1 MYRRYVEPEIIKQ
14 ALFCF
19 FLINFSFK
27 KILKWYDLI
36 ERNKKELD
44 ANFTVSFQS
53 KPTYI
58 RAKNEKTTLFLCIET
73 KDTLDQVK
81 TKLCQ
86 ALDNKKTNDEVRLLV
101 DGKNKG
107 GYTVLENT
115 KTLENN
121 SIVYFVYYDRNEGNQ
136 QQWK

>member
-1 MYRRYVEPEIIKQ
+1 M
-14 ALFCF
+14 
-19 FLINFSFK
+19 
-27 KILKWYDLI
+27 
-36 ERNKKELD
+36 
-44 ANFTVSFQS
+44 S

-58 RAKNEKTTLFLCIET
+58 RAKKEKTTLFLCIET

-107 GYTVLENT
+107 DYTVLENT

-121 SIVYFVYYDRNEGNQ
+121 SIVYFVYYDRNEG
-136 QQWK
+136 QWENVHIIEPELIDDDLMEEEEIPTTSATKREKGKGRA